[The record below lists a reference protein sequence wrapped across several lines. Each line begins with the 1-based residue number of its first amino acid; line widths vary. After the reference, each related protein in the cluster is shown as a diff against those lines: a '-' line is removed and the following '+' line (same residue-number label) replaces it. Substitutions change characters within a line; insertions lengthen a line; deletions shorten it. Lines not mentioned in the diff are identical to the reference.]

1 LDVWRPAAFEQL
13 KQLGARIN
21 APVFGDTTIK
31 DPIKIYKKFESE
43 LAKFG
48 VVIVDTA
55 GRDALSDDLIEELN
69 EINSVVNPDAALLV
83 MSADVGQAAKDQ
95 AEAFVKTCNVSG
107 VIITKMDGTAKGGGA
122 LTACHIANAPVK
134 FIGVG
139 EKIDDLELFD
149 PKRFVSRLL
158 GMGDIQTLLEKA
170 REAMDEGQAEDL
182 GKKFLKGDFSLVDL
196 YEQMEAM
203 KKMGP
208 LSKVVEMI
216 PGFSQ
221 LKLPKEALQVQ
232 QEKLKIWKYILN
244 SCTKEELEDPDIITS
259 SRVERIAKGSGVNT
273 KDVRE
278 LLKQYK
284 QSKKMAKMLKGGDMS
299 KVMKKF
305 KMKGM

>member
-1 LDVWRPAAFEQL
+1 
-13 KQLGARIN
+13 
-21 APVFGDTTIK
+21 
-31 DPIKIYKKFESE
+31 
-43 LAKFG
+43 
-48 VVIVDTA
+48 
-55 GRDALSDDLIEELN
+55 
-69 EINSVVNPDAALLV
+69 
-83 MSADVGQAAKDQ
+83 
-95 AEAFVKTCNVSG
+95 
-107 VIITKMDGTAKGGGA
+107 MDGTAKGGGA

-134 FIGVG
+134 FLGVG

-170 REAMDEGQAEDL
+170 KEAMDEDKAEDL
-182 GKKFLKGDFSLVDL
+182 GKRFLKGDFSLVDL

-208 LSKVVEMI
+208 LSKVAEMI

-221 LKLPKEALQVQ
+221 LKLPKEALKVQ
-232 QEKLKIWKYILN
+232 QEKLKTWKFILD
-244 SCTKEELEDPDIITS
+244 SCTKDELEEPDKITS
-259 SRVERIAKGSGVNT
+259 SRVDRIAKGSGTST
-273 KDVRE
+273 KEVRE